1 MRLPPILSAALLLAL
16 AAVAPPALGAQ
27 AVRGQLSDE
36 ETSAPIADAALR
48 LIAPDNS
55 VAATA
60 RTDSLGE
67 FILPF
72 DGAAGGT
79 YRIRAEKLG
88 YRPAISSP
96 LTLEESDT
104 LDVHVR
110 LARQVVLLDSITVT
124 APEVRRR
131 ATLVR
136 DFYTRLDQR
145 AFGHFI
151 TREDIA
157 ARRPLVTTDLLATVP
172 GIRTIPRRLGDGASV
187 IVRGS
192 CTPTL
197 WIDGVKATPTNGMVI
212 DDLVRPVE
220 IEGIEIYRS
229 IAEAPPQYQGLNAG
243 CSAILVW
250 TRVGR

>member
-1 MRLPPILSAALLLAL
+1 MRLLPKLLAAFLLTLTL
-16 AAVAPPALGAQ
+16 APAVSAQ

-36 ETSAPIADAALR
+36 ESSAPIVGASLR
-48 LIAPDNS
+48 LVGPDNT

-67 FILPF
+67 FFLPF

-79 YRIRAEKLG
+79 YRIRAEKIG

-96 LTLEESDT
+96 LSLEESDT

-110 LARQVVLLDSITVT
+110 LARQVVLLDSIQVT
-124 APEVRRR
+124 APDARRR

-136 DFYTRLDQR
+136 GFYERLEQR
-145 AFGHFI
+145 AFGHFV

-157 ARRPLVTTDLLATVP
+157 QQRPLVTTDLLAMVP
-172 GIRTIPRRLGDGASV
+172 GIRTVPRRLGDGAAV
-187 IVRGS
+187 VVRGS

-197 WIDGVKATPTNGMVI
+197 WIDGVRATPSFGMVI

-229 IAEAPPQYQGLNAG
+229 VAEAPPQYQGLNAG

>member
-1 MRLPPILSAALLLAL
+1 MRIPLTSPAALLLAL
-16 AAVAPPALGAQ
+16 AALAPGTLAAQ

-67 FILPF
+67 FLLPF
-72 DGAAGGT
+72 AGAAGGT

-88 YRPAISSP
+88 YRPAISTP

-136 DFYTRLDQR
+136 GFYDRLEQR
-145 AFGHFI
+145 AFGYFV

-157 ARRPLVTTDLLATVP
+157 ARRPTVTTDLLSTVP
-172 GIRTIPRRLGDGASV
+172 GVRTIPRRLGDGAAVV
-187 IVRGS
+187 IRGT

-197 WIDGVKATPTNGMVI
+197 YIDGVKATPTFGMTI

-220 IEGIEIYRS
+220 IEGMEIYRS

>member
-1 MRLPPILSAALLLAL
+1 MSILSRSLLAL
-16 AAVAPPALGAQ
+16 ALSAGTLAPPSLHGQ
-27 AVRGQLSDE
+27 AVRGQLTDE
-36 ETSAPIADAALR
+36 DTSAPISEATLR
-48 LIAPDNS
+48 LVAPDNS

-72 DGAAGGT
+72 DGAGGT

-96 LTLEESDT
+96 LSLEESDT

-110 LARQVVLLDSITVT
+110 LAKQIVVLDSVQVN
-124 APEVRRR
+124 APETRRR

-136 DFYTRLDQR
+136 GFYDRLEQR
-145 AFGHFI
+145 AFGTFI
-151 TREDIA
+151 TREDIV
-157 ARRPLVTTDLLATVP
+157 RKRPIVTTDLFASVAGMRTV
-172 GIRTIPRRLGDGASV
+172 PRRLGDGAAV
-187 IVRGS
+187 LVRGD
-192 CTPTL
+192 CTPTV
-197 WIDGVKATPTNGMVI
+197 WIDGIKATPQFGMTI

-243 CSAILVW
+243 CSAIVIW
-250 TRVGR
+250 TRVGN